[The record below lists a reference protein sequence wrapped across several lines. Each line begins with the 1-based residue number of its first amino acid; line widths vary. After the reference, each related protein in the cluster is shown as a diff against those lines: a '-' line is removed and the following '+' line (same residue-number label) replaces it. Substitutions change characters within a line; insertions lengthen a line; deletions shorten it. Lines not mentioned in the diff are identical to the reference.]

1 MSLIVSSPSQFPR
14 RRERRLRS
22 MAAFRRGETTM
33 ADTPNTPAAN
43 DPQKKAELK
52 DIKEIEKQAKTELKD
67 FKEIEKLQK
76 ENIKAEIKDIKEVK
90 LEKVEIKEHKDTK
103 IEKLEKNEN
112 KEHKD
117 AKHEKI
123 EKNEFKEHK
132 DAKNE
137 KTEKN
142 EIKEHKEG
150 TKIEQ
155 KEFKVEQKETFKIE
169 SPEKTIGKEKD
180 GKEIAEI
187 GNGDPGGPVEQR
199 LSSLEQNVSDLQ
211 HFISTGQRP
220 DLSRGALTGEPG
232 GAAAPAP
239 APKGKTP

>member
-1 MSLIVSSPSQFPR
+1 
-14 RRERRLRS
+14 
-22 MAAFRRGETTM
+22 M
-33 ADTPNTPAAN
+33 ADTPNTPAGS
-43 DPQKKAELK
+43 DPAHKKSEFK
-52 DIKEIEKQAKTELKD
+52 DFKEIEKQPKVELKD
-67 FKEIEKLQK
+67 FKEIEKQQK
-76 ENIKAEIKDIKEVK
+76 EHTKVEIKDTKEIKF
-90 LEKVEIKEHKDTK
+90 EKIEIKEHKDTK

-142 EIKEHKEG
+142 EIKEHKDGAKEF
-150 TKIEQ
+150 KIEQ
-155 KEFKVEQKETFKIE
+155 KEFKVENL
-169 SPEKTIGKEKD
+169 EKQLAKEKD
-180 GKEIAEI
+180 GKEIVET
-187 GNGDPGGPVEQR
+187 GNGNPVVDPVEQR
-199 LSSLEQNVSDLQ
+199 VTALEQNVAGLQ

-232 GAAAPAP
+232 GGAAP

>member
-1 MSLIVSSPSQFPR
+1 
-14 RRERRLRS
+14 
-22 MAAFRRGETTM
+22 M

-43 DPQKKAELK
+43 DPAAHKKSEFK
-52 DIKEIEKQAKTELKD
+52 DFKEIEKQPKVELKD
-67 FKEIEKLQK
+67 FKEIEKHPK
-76 ENIKAEIKDIKEVK
+76 VEFEKDHKAEIKDIKEAK
-90 LEKVEIKEHKDTK
+90 IEKIEVKEHKDTK

-117 AKHEKI
+117 AK
-123 EKNEFKEHK
+123 
-132 DAKNE
+132 NE
-137 KTEKN
+137 KSEKN

-150 TKIEQ
+150 AKNEQ

-169 SPEKTIGKEKD
+169 SPEKPIGKEKD
-180 GKEIAEI
+180 GKEIVET
-187 GNGDPGGPVEQR
+187 GNGDPGSPVEQR
-199 LSSLEQNVSDLQ
+199 LASLEQNVAGLQ

-232 GAAAPAP
+232 GGAAP

>member
-1 MSLIVSSPSQFPR
+1 
-14 RRERRLRS
+14 
-22 MAAFRRGETTM
+22 M
-33 ADTPNTPAAN
+33 ADTPNTPAGS
-43 DPQKKAELK
+43 DPAHKKSEF
-52 DIKEIEKQAKTELKD
+52 KD
-67 FKEIEKLQK
+67 FKEIEKHPK
-76 ENIKAEIKDIKEVK
+76 VEFEKNHKAEIKDVKEIKI
-90 LEKVEIKEHKDTK
+90 EKIEIKEHKDTK

-142 EIKEHKEG
+142 EIKEHKDGGKEF
-150 TKIEQ
+150 KIEQ
-155 KEFKVEQKETFKIE
+155 KEFKVENL
-169 SPEKTIGKEKD
+169 EKQLAKEKD
-180 GKEIAEI
+180 GKEIVETQN
-187 GNGDPGGPVEQR
+187 GNPVVDPVEQR
-199 LSSLEQNVSDLQ
+199 VTALEQNVAGLQ

-232 GAAAPAP
+232 GAAPAP